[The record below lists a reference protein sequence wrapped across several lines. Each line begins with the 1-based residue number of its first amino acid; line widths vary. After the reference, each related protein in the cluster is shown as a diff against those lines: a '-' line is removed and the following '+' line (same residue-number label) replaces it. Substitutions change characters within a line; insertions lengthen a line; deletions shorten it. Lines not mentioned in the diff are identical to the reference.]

1 MCRVAL
7 LGLVTDDQRVY
18 KGNPFGGCE
27 IKSFIATA
35 CYYYDQLT
43 NDIDKVYGRI
53 DAVIPLTHGRI
64 EVDRELAAKR
74 PFCCIIGGH
83 EHTVFD
89 ETIQPYGC
97 HVVKTGMDGTNI
109 GICTICWDDIDSTS
123 HSVMISIKKEVAKLY
138 KADPV
143 VQEVVHGNNMV
154 LCDLKK
160 SLLCYLTQ
168 KTVSSSFNCD
178 DDDDDDET
186 DKATGATSSLDGIVV
201 FPLSSKQ
208 VRVAPASMATF
219 LCSVVRDEMKTDCC
233 LLNGGG
239 IRGDSYY
246 TEGSPFSFADLMKEL
261 PFQDPMTV
269 INLPGSVIANTICY
283 SRSQSLLTI
292 PIQMGYYMQT
302 DSFIEWNASSN
313 KVLTIAKKPF
323 DKNQVYSVAISS
335 KLLEMKELEPLL
347 DYIKSQPIDDHN
359 VHKEQDSGISIIELI
374 VSHFARTIL
383 FQFLKT
389 YDDFDQMDSNHDL
402 LIDKKEFHHFMKE
415 KQKQKQIMMMNQKK
429 RKLES
434 SSHDDHIDTKDDDV
448 YVDVVTDIMIDNL
461 FNILDVNG
469 DGSITME
476 EYRNFLICQRDN

>member
-7 LGLVTDDQRVY
+7 LGLLTDDQRIY

-27 IKSFIATA
+27 IKSFIDTA

-43 NDIDKVYGRI
+43 NDIDRIYGRI

-83 EHTVFD
+83 EHTVFN

-109 GICTICWDDIDSTS
+109 GICAIHWDDIDSTTF
-123 HSVMISIKKEVAKLY
+123 SVTITIQKEVAKLY

-154 LCDLKK
+154 LHDLKK
-160 SLLCYLTQ
+160 SHLCNLTQ
-168 KTVSSSFNCD
+168 KTVWSSYNYDGTD
-178 DDDDDDET
+178 D
-186 DKATGATSSLDGIVV
+186 AAAVAGGVAVDGVVV

-208 VRVAPASMATF
+208 VRLAPASMATF

-239 IRGDSYY
+239 IRGDSCYN
-246 TEGSPFSFADLMKEL
+246 EGSPFSFADLMKEL

-269 INLPGSVIANTICY
+269 INLPGSVIADTICY
-283 SRSQSLLTI
+283 SRAQSLLSI

-302 DSFIEWNASSN
+302 DSFIEWDAVSN
-313 KVLTIAKKPF
+313 RVLRIAKKPL

-347 DYIKSQPIDDHN
+347 EYINSQPIDNHN

-389 YDDFDQMDSNHDL
+389 FDDFDRMDSNHDL
-402 LIDKKEFHHFMKE
+402 LIDKKEFHDFMKE
-415 KQKQKQIMMMNQKK
+415 KQKQKQMMMMKVVNQKK

-434 SSHDDHIDTKDDDV
+434 SSDHNDNNNDDDNDAH
-448 YVDVVTDIMIDNL
+448 VDVVTDIMIDNL

-469 DGSITME
+469 DGTITME

>member
-27 IKSFIATA
+27 IKSFIETA

-43 NDIDKVYGRI
+43 NDIDRVYGRI

-74 PFCCIIGGH
+74 PFCCILGGH

-89 ETIQPYGC
+89 EKIQPYGC
-97 HVVKTGMDGTNI
+97 HVVKTGMDGINI

-123 HSVMISIKKEVAKLY
+123 HSVTISIRKEVAKLY

-143 VQEVVHGNNMV
+143 VQEVVHNNNMV
-154 LCDLKK
+154 LYDLKK

-168 KTVSSSFNCD
+168 KTVLSSSFNNC
-178 DDDDDDET
+178 DDDET
-186 DKATGATSSLDGIVV
+186 DKAGGVTSSLDVAIVV

-239 IRGDSYY
+239 IRGDSCY
-246 TEGSPFSFADLMKEL
+246 TEGSPFSFVDLMKEL

-269 INLPGSVIANTICY
+269 INLPGSVIADTICY
-283 SRSQSLLTI
+283 SRAQSLLTI

-302 DSFIEWNASSN
+302 DSFIEWNAASN
-313 KVLTIAKKPF
+313 TVLRIAKKPF
-323 DKNQVYSVAISS
+323 DKDQVYSVAISS

-347 DYIKSQPIDDHN
+347 DYIKSQPVDDHN
-359 VHKEQDSGISIIELI
+359 VNKEQDSGISIIELI

-389 YDDFDQMDSNHDL
+389 YDDFDQMDSNHDF
-402 LIDKKEFHHFMKE
+402 LIDKKEFHEFMKE
-415 KQKQKQIMMMNQKK
+415 KQKQIMMMNQKK
-429 RKLES
+429 RALES
-434 SSHDDHIDTKDDDV
+434 SSDHIDTDDDA